1 MRRRVCLPPICTPG
15 IDRSPISRIR
25 RPLQLMRTRSR
36 SVVMSTLLSESL
48 PPLARRDPDDTV
60 EATVSPTLS
69 AIPDTTRHADR
80 SPSFA
85 SEGMVNPPSEL
96 LSAPGASSSEAPC
109 RGPGPQSGPLVTPD
123 VGWSCPAAAIRRLAS
138 AVSILPAAR
147 SSRIAVMSALMTSTL
162 RGSPTG

>member
-1 MRRRVCLPPICTPG
+1 
-15 IDRSPISRIR
+15 
-25 RPLQLMRTRSR
+25 
-36 SVVMSTLLSESL
+36 MSTLLSESS
-48 PPLARRDPDDTV
+48 PPLARRGPGDTV

-85 SEGMVNPPSEL
+85 SEGIVNPPSEL
-96 LSAPGASSSEAPC
+96 LSAPETSSSEAPC

-123 VGWSCPAAAIRRLAS
+123 VGWSCPAAAIRRFAS

-147 SSRIAVMSALMTSTL
+147 SSRIAVMSALMASTL

>member
-1 MRRRVCLPPICTPG
+1 
-15 IDRSPISRIR
+15 
-25 RPLQLMRTRSR
+25 MRTRSR

-85 SEGMVNPPSEL
+85 SEGIVNPP
-96 LSAPGASSSEAPC
+96 
-109 RGPGPQSGPLVTPD
+109 
-123 VGWSCPAAAIRRLAS
+123 
-138 AVSILPAAR
+138 
-147 SSRIAVMSALMTSTL
+147 
-162 RGSPTG
+162 